1 VIALSATLQPAPGA
15 ERCRSTWARAHGV
28 PTVGP
33 ISLDVRTDAP
43 AGTRVRAEVHL
54 HLPAD
59 LDLAY
64 TLEAAEAEHW
74 VLHTTSDLPA
84 HAPEDRGYA
93 PGPHGHTW
101 PALDVLVQAGDV
113 YHVHVVAGLHP
124 YAAVHAEGTTRIW
137 LHLALAGSDGALN
150 REETHGES

>member
-33 ISLDVRTDAP
+33 ISLKVRLDAP
-43 AGTRVRAEVHL
+43 EGTYPHVEVHL

-59 LDLAY
+59 FDPAY
-64 TLEAAEAEHW
+64 TLETEGGQW
-74 VLHTTSDLPA
+74 VLFTTNDLPA

-113 YHVHVVAGLHP
+113 YHVHVVAGLHA
-124 YAAVHAEGTTRIW
+124 YAAVHAEGTTGTW
-137 LHLALAGSDGALN
+137 LSLALASSDGTLN
-150 REETHGES
+150 REETHAE